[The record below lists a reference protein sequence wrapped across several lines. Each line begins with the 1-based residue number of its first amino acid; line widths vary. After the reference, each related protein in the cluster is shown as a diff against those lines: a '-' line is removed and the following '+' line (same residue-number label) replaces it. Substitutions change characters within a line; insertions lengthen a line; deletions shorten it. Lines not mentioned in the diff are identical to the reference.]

1 MINSH
6 KSPKG
11 ASSQTVNAKLITK
24 KLKPTLKSPS
34 NKHRAHQFIQP
45 LMMRADSDKPKD
57 HYDSS
62 PSTALIPPDPF
73 QDSNTIIS
81 SAFTTH

>member
-1 MINSH
+1 MLNSN

-24 KLKPTLKSPS
+24 KSKPTLKSPS
-34 NKHRAHQFIQP
+34 NKNRAHQFIQP
-45 LMMRADSDKPKD
+45 LMMRADSDKPQD
-57 HYDSS
+57 HQESS
-62 PSTALIPPDPF
+62 STALIPPDPF